1 MTAHVAERAG
11 FLAALAADDPER
23 KLAEE
28 HARSCGPCRE
38 ALDEG
43 QRLVALLAEARPL
56 DQPSPELVQR
66 AAAAIERETAAERRP
81 WRILRWG
88 AAGTVLLAWLLQV
101 AYGKS
106 PARDGRSMMVSLAV
120 LAVAVVGVALLN
132 IRRRFAA
139 VAVVVALVVASG
151 GFALAAG
158 IGNVGWM
165 PDFQA
170 RFGVECT
177 ACELVAAVL
186 PWLAVVL
193 LARFQ
198 HIRLDRGVT
207 MIAAAAGALASQA
220 AQFLTCPVRFANP
233 HLLVFHFGGFLLA
246 LGLGALD
253 LVPAP
258 RAAP

>member
-1 MTAHVAERAG
+1 MSGHVTERAG
-11 FLAALAADDPER
+11 FIAALAADDPER

-28 HARSCGPCRE
+28 HARSCASCRE
-38 ALDEG
+38 AMDEG
-43 QRLVALLAEARPL
+43 QRLLAMLAEARPI
-56 DQPSPELVQR
+56 DQPSPELVRR

-101 AYGKS
+101 AYGKR
-106 PARDGRSMMVSLAV
+106 PARDGRSVIVSLAV
-120 LAVAVVGVALLN
+120 LAVAVLSAALLN
-132 IRRRFAA
+132 VRRRFAA
-139 VAVVVALVVASG
+139 SVVVAALVVASG

-158 IGNVGWM
+158 SM
-165 PDFQA
+165 PGFQA
-170 RFGVECT
+170 RFGAECT

-186 PWLAVVL
+186 PWLVVVL
-193 LARFQ
+193 LARLQ
-198 HIRLDRGVT
+198 RIRLDRTST
-207 MIAAAAGALASQA
+207 MIAAGGGALASQA

-253 LVPAP
+253 LVPTP
-258 RAAP
+258 RAAS